1 MEPVT
6 GRASAAWPPRRQGG
20 PWGGRRRLPAIS
32 EILSVLMLT
41 VALAVGTAVLVFAY
55 MDQQGVRE
63 EAVRSH
69 TDLSSMRASELVT
82 WSSAY
87 CTTDGRLD
95 FMLHN
100 YGAENLST
108 ADMRVYGSWSGR
120 TEQLNRSAVSFS
132 TLSNRD
138 VTGLDV
144 RSGETVWASIGLGCD
159 ATPVHD
165 FDWDCGNPAFRNPN
179 HFSCGQTRV
188 SLVTPAEDVV
198 KIEHDD
204 WQDAPLFPVR
214 SGIVSCTLGSTIS
227 DPATLCFDMS
237 EQPLPVTAIE
247 VWNMGRGGFKNNNAQ
262 LVANVSGSGVV
273 TSADGGTAC
282 IDVRTGDLNGTLR
295 FRNHNDEGGSTFG
308 QRPWMLISDRD
319 NNGVFACDVKNYNM
333 PGFVSCSDGRM
344 NPPGGYRGC

>member
-1 MEPVT
+1 MLPKS
-6 GRASAAWPPRRQGG
+6 GRSTAAWLPHRSWT
-20 PWGGRRRLPAIS
+20 WGGRRRRPAIS

-82 WSSAY
+82 WSSAH
-87 CTTDGRLD
+87 CTSDGRLD

-108 ADMRVYGSWSGR
+108 ADVRAYGSWSGR
-120 TEQLNRSAVSFS
+120 TEQLNRSTVSFS

-179 HFSCGQTRV
+179 YFSCGQTKV

-198 KIEHDD
+198 RIDHDD
-204 WQDAPLFPVR
+204 WETAPQFPPR
-214 SGIVSCTLGSTIS
+214 SGIVSCTLGSTNS
-227 DPATLCFDMS
+227 DPTTLCFDMS
-237 EQPLPVTAIE
+237 AQPLPVTAIE
-247 VWNMGRGGFKNNNAQ
+247 VWNMGRGGFRNNNAQ
-262 LVANVSGSGVV
+262 LVANVTGSGIT

-282 IDVRTGDLNGTLR
+282 IEAPTGDLKQKTLR

-308 QRPWMLISDRD
+308 QRPWIFIFDRD
-319 NNGVFACDVKNYNM
+319 GNGIFECGVRNYEI
-333 PGFVSCSDGRM
+333 PGFRSCSDGRM
-344 NPPGGYRGC
+344 NPPNEC